1 MASELS
7 RFIEDELRNKGY
19 AYDED
24 EAEADNPH
32 QTLIGALRVEVCAAA
47 MQPCACLWELSRRS
61 SVLSVLVNP
70 HTCVVQARVKEQET
84 QKKLFN
90 IKRIVCIGG
99 GVALVLVAWALLIA
113 NSKNRTDPEYS
124 AALTNFEG
132 FPTPPQ
138 ESTDRSTGPLDKRT
152 PDPST
157 GAKSSVAPNTVQ
169 TSTSPTSST
178 DAHRNDSNTAAA
190 AHAQQPGENANTT
203 AASSSSTSGQ
213 QASEPAAAA
222 ASSSSNITAAAPA
235 PTTAGSNMSNANTMA
250 PAGNTTASSSNSSSS
265 SASSGDKVPKKEAA
279 ADDVVGKEMA
289 QEIEDDD
296 FVDELEEEEMEGR
309 RRYMKR
315 RTSRRS
321 LLRQQQW
328 QQPEWQ
334 PPQQRQLVL

>member
-32 QTLIGALRVEVCAAA
+32 QTLIGALRVE
-47 MQPCACLWELSRRS
+47 
-61 SVLSVLVNP
+61 
-70 HTCVVQARVKEQET
+70 ARVKEQET

-190 AHAQQPGENANTT
+190 AHAQQPVSRLKYLDDLVVENTPLYAFGC
-203 AASSSSTSGQ
+203 A
-213 QASEPAAAA
+213 
-222 ASSSSNITAAAPA
+222 
-235 PTTAGSNMSNANTMA
+235 
-250 PAGNTTASSSNSSSS
+250 
-265 SASSGDKVPKKEAA
+265 
-279 ADDVVGKEMA
+279 
-289 QEIEDDD
+289 
-296 FVDELEEEEMEGR
+296 FV
-309 RRYMKR
+309 
-315 RTSRRS
+315 
-321 LLRQQQW
+321 
-328 QQPEWQ
+328 
-334 PPQQRQLVL
+334 